1 MTVYAPSQT
10 TISIGVRQGNETDGE
25 RPSLLIPALIVGG
38 GVAGAILI
46 SVSKKDEKKR

>member
-10 TISIGVRQGNETDGE
+10 TISIGVETDGE
-25 RPSLLIPALIVGG
+25 KPSLLIPALIVGG